1 MKNKS
6 FEEAMQQLESIV
18 HELETGDLSLEI
30 ALKKFGEGVKLSK
43 LCSRKLDETEKKVSI
58 LIQDP
63 EGKTTEKP
71 FPPVFPET
79 VTDKDESRE

>member
-6 FEEAMQQLESIV
+6 FEETMEQLESIV
-18 HELETGDLSLEI
+18 QELETGDLSLEI
-30 ALKKFGEGVKLSK
+30 ALKKFEEGVKLSK

-58 LIQDP
+58 LIQNS

-71 FPPVFPET
+71 FLPAFPET
-79 VTDKDESRE
+79 ENNKDESRE